1 MTDLLAFHVEIALLS
16 AGLAGLHA
24 LRPRLGLTPLLVAT
38 GLLLGFMLIG
48 ARLMVPAPV
57 IGGASVRYASLAL
70 LPLLLVA
77 VALVYT
83 LEGTQQARRL
93 VVGIVIGKGLVNLL
107 KALLAFRL
115 AASDVDLQLVGGQRW
130 LDVRLGSSIASTV
143 AILGACMVLV
153 VVYQALL
160 NLRRMPLL
168 VALAAAL
175 VAALLSDGI
184 VYAAFSGKL
193 DRIDW
198 HLLGKLSAGFAV
210 ALPASM
216 YIARELRQSP
226 DDVRRGVRERGAFE
240 LVDLRRRVARLREQ
254 LDRRGAELAHLKHVF
269 GRYVVPDVVEELL
282 ADAGQLELGGEV
294 REVSILFSDI
304 RGYSTLSEA
313 MSPTDTIRLLN
324 DYFGAM
330 SRVLDRHRG
339 TIIEFEGDAILAV
352 FGAPLRQDDHADR
365 ALQAACEMQA
375 AVVRQNQLWERDGTA
390 RHWRTLDL
398 DRFRIRVGVH
408 TGTVVVGNVG
418 SETRTKYAVIGDAVN
433 IASRIEQMNK
443 RLQTEI
449 LLSRATVDALR
460 EEVAG
465 LRSLGAQEVRGRKET
480 VEVFTIAAEAAPDD
494 AEAA

>member
-1 MTDLLAFHVEIALLS
+1 MSDLLLFHGEIALLS
-16 AGLAGLHA
+16 AGLCALHA
-24 LRPRLGLTPLLVAT
+24 LRPRLGLHPLLVAT

-48 ARLMVPAPV
+48 ARLSVPAPV
-57 IGGASVRYASLAL
+57 IGGATVRYASLAL

-83 LEGTQQARRL
+83 LEGTVEARRL
-93 VVGIVIGKGLVNLL
+93 VSGIVIGKILVNLL
-107 KALLAFRL
+107 KALLAWRL
-115 AASDVDLQLVGGQRW
+115 VADPELVAKVGGERW
-130 LDVRLGSSIASTV
+130 LDVRLGSSAASTA
-143 AILGACMVLV
+143 AILAACTLLV

-160 NLRRMPLL
+160 NFRRVPLL
-168 VALAAAL
+168 VALWLALAAAML
-175 VAALLSDGI
+175 ADGV
-184 VYAAFSGKL
+184 VYAALSGKL

-198 HLLGKLSAGFAV
+198 HLVGKLSAGVAV
-210 ALPASM
+210 ALPASL
-216 YIARELRQSP
+216 YIVRELRKSP

-254 LDRRGAELAHLKHVF
+254 LDLRGAELAHIKHVF

-294 REVSILFSDI
+294 REVTVLFADI

-352 FGAPLRQDDHADR
+352 FGAPLRQADHAAR
-365 ALQAACEMQA
+365 ATRAAAEMQD
-375 AVVRQNQLWERDGTA
+375 AVRRQNEVWDRDGTA
-390 RHWRTLDL
+390 RHWQQLGL
-398 DRFRIRVGVH
+398 QRFQIRVGVH

-418 SETRTKYAVIGDAVN
+418 SETRTKYAVIGDTVN

-443 RLQTEI
+443 TLRTGV
-449 LLSRATVDALR
+449 LLSRATVDSLGSDAPP
-460 EEVAG
+460 
-465 LRSLGAQEVRGRKET
+465 LRSLGEQSVRGRRES
-480 VEVFTIAAEAAPDD
+480 VEVFTFAGEEEGAA
-494 AEAA
+494 